1 MKVAI
6 VYDRVN
12 KIGGAERV
20 LESLREL
27 FPKSILFTSIYDRH
41 PSLPNSNNMSV
52 EGKIKL
58 LITFVPE
65 HRNKVHRH

>member
-1 MKVAI
+1 MIDTLA
-6 VYDRVN
+6 Y
-12 KIGGAERV
+12 
-20 LESLREL
+20 
-27 FPKSILFTSIYDRH
+27 
-41 PSLPNSNNMSV
+41 PSSNNMSV